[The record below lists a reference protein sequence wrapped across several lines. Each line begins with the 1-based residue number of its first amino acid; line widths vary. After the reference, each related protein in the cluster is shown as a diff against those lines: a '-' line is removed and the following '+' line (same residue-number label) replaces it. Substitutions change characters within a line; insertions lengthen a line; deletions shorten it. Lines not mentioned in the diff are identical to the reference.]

1 MARQLRLEYAGAIY
15 HVMNRGNRKE
25 AIFRDDQ
32 DRERFLTTLGE
43 ACQKTGWQVHAWCLM
58 SNHFH
63 LVVETPQANL
73 VGGMKWL
80 LGTYTMRFNRR
91 HRLTG
96 HLFSGRYKSLIVDG
110 SGNGYLR
117 TVGDYVHLNPVRAK
131 LLEPAQPLA
140 GYRWSSYPEYLKA
153 PSKRVK
159 WLRVDRLLGETGI
172 PRDSRAGRRQ
182 FELRT
187 EEVRQQANGE
197 QWRQVQRG
205 WYLGD
210 EEFRAELLAQA
221 QDKVGPN
228 HYGQEREEASESKA
242 KRIVK
247 EELGRL
253 GWSEGELRRRR
264 KGDAEK
270 IRIARRIRRE
280 TTMSLKWIAA
290 SLAMGTWTYV
300 ANCLCQS

>member
-1 MARQLRLEYAGAIY
+1 
-15 HVMNRGNRKE
+15 
-25 AIFRDDQ
+25 
-32 DRERFLTTLGE
+32 
-43 ACQKTGWQVHAWCLM
+43 
-58 SNHFH
+58 
-63 LVVETPQANL
+63 
-73 VGGMKWL
+73 MKWL

-182 FELRT
+182 FEL
-187 EEVRQQANGE
+187 
-197 QWRQVQRG
+197 
-205 WYLGD
+205 
-210 EEFRAELLAQA
+210 
-221 QDKVGPN
+221 
-228 HYGQEREEASESKA
+228 
-242 KRIVK
+242 
-247 EELGRL
+247 
-253 GWSEGELRRRR
+253 
-264 KGDAEK
+264 
-270 IRIARRIRRE
+270 
-280 TTMSLKWIAA
+280 
-290 SLAMGTWTYV
+290 
-300 ANCLCQS
+300 